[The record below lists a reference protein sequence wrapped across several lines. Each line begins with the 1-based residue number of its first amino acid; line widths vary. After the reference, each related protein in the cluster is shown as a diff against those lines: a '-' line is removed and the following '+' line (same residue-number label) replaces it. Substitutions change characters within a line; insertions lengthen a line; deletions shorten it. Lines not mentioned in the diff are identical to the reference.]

1 MGDYS
6 DKSVNLKIMVIRS
19 MKGGK
24 GKQGSQKETGQKA
37 EQDGVKKLFGE
48 IGKDV
53 DLHSSATGK
62 ANSSAMQR
70 GCMENRRDHDEIE
83 GEAGTEVAT
92 GAGEVGTLGRMQDGG
107 EATRSAEQWW
117 CEAKMDMERMVGGL
131 EERLVKRLEERLVEI
146 LERKVVRILES
157 FKEDVGNDLRG
168 VKEEMQGR
176 VDGLASEVGAVEE
189 RMSEMEE
196 RIRGLEE
203 GEQDAMAELIR
214 LREENESLRVKVT
227 DVEARSRRSNLR
239 CFGVREGAEGENV
252 AEFMTELI
260 KGEFDSLREVDL
272 GMQRCH
278 RALGPIP
285 GVGATPRSIVMFFQD
300 FRIKEKI
307 IAEAWTKGRKVMY
320 GGKRLYFDH
329 DYPAETLE
337 KRKKYAPIRKC
348 LSENKI
354 KFSTPQPAKMKVF
367 FKEGAETYASAEEA
381 REKLTAKGYT
391 IEEPPTARR
400 GATPATGTQ
409 RNTWQR
415 AGKDKDGD
423 VKRRQ
428 RIREKLRV
436 FARD

>member
-1 MGDYS
+1 MA
-6 DKSVNLKIMVIRS
+6 
-19 MKGGK
+19 GGK
-24 GKQGSQKETGQKA
+24 EKRGSQKETGKKA
-37 EQDGVKKLFGE
+37 EQDGNKELFGRIE
-48 IGKDV
+48 KEAS
-53 DLHSSATGK
+53 LHTNAAGG
-62 ANSSAMQR
+62 ANVSTVQHGSMT
-70 GCMENRRDHDEIE
+70 NRHSHDEFE
-83 GEAGTEVAT
+83 GEASVEVADVNT
-92 GAGEVGTLGRMQDGG
+92 SASDVSTLGRMEDGR
-107 EATRSAEQWW
+107 EAAKSAGQWW
-117 CEAKMDMERMVGGL
+117 SEVKADMEKMVGGL
-131 EERLVKRLEERLVEI
+131 EDRLVKRLEERLVEI
-146 LERKVVRILES
+146 LERKVVGSLES
-157 FKEDVGNDLRG
+157 FREEVGNDLQGMR
-168 VKEEMQGR
+168 EEMQGR
-176 VDGLASEVGAVEE
+176 MDGLTLEVGAAEE
-189 RMSEMEE
+189 RVSEMEE

-203 GEQDAMAELIR
+203 GEQDVMAELTR
-214 LREENESLRVKVT
+214 LGEENESLRAKVT

-260 KGEFDSLREVDL
+260 KGEFDSLRGVDL

-285 GVGATPRSIVMFFQD
+285 GLGATPRSIVMFFQD
-300 FRIKEKI
+300 FRIKEKVL
-307 IAEAWTKGRKVMY
+307 AEAWTKGRKVMY

-354 KFSTPQPAKMKVF
+354 KFSTPPPAKMKVF
-367 FKEGAETYASAEEA
+367 FKEGTETYTSAEEA
-381 REKLTAKGYT
+381 REKLTAKGLT

-400 GATPATGTQ
+400 EAAPATETR

-436 FARD
+436 FVRD

>member
-1 MGDYS
+1 MA
-6 DKSVNLKIMVIRS
+6 
-19 MKGGK
+19 GGK
-24 GKQGSQKETGQKA
+24 EKQGSRNETEKKA
-37 EQDGVKKLFGE
+37 EQDGSKKLFGRIE
-48 IGKDV
+48 KEAS
-53 DLHSSATGK
+53 LH
-62 ANSSAMQR
+62 ANTASGANVSAMQHGSMTKR
-70 GCMENRRDHDEIE
+70 HNHDESE
-83 GEAGTEVAT
+83 GETGAELDNVST
-92 GAGEVGTLGRMQDGG
+92 GAGEVNTLERMQDGG
-107 EATRSAEQWW
+107 EATKSDRQWW
-117 CEAKMDMERMVGGL
+117 CEVKADMQKMVGDL

-146 LERKVVRILES
+146 LERKMGENLES
-157 FKEDVGNDLRG
+157 FREQVGSDLRG
-168 VKEEMQGR
+168 MREEMQGQ
-176 VDGLASEVGAVEE
+176 VDGLALEVGAAEE
-189 RMSEMEE
+189 RVSEMEE
-196 RIRGLEE
+196 RIQRLEE
-203 GEQDAMAELIR
+203 GEQDVMAELTR
-214 LREENESLRVKVT
+214 LGEENESLRAKVT

-260 KGEFDSLREVDL
+260 KGEFGSLRGVDL

-285 GVGATPRSIVMFFQD
+285 GLGATPRSIVMFFQD

-354 KFSTPQPAKMKVF
+354 KFSTPLPAKMKVF
-367 FKEGAETYASAEEA
+367 FKEGVETYASAEEA

-400 GATPATGTQ
+400 GAAPATGTR

-415 AGKDKDGD
+415 AGKAKDGE
-423 VKRRQ
+423 VERRQ

-436 FARD
+436 YVSD

>member
-1 MGDYS
+1 MA
-6 DKSVNLKIMVIRS
+6 
-19 MKGGK
+19 GGK
-24 GKQGSQKETGQKA
+24 EKRGSQKETGKKA
-37 EQDGVKKLFGE
+37 EQDGNKELFGRIE
-48 IGKDV
+48 KEAS
-53 DLHSSATGK
+53 LHTNATGG
-62 ANSSAMQR
+62 ANVSPVQHGSMT
-70 GCMENRRDHDEIE
+70 NRHNHDEFE
-83 GEAGTEVAT
+83 GEAGVKVANVNTSNSEVS
-92 GAGEVGTLGRMQDGG
+92 TLGRMQDG
-107 EATRSAEQWW
+107 EETAKSAGQWW
-117 CEAKMDMERMVGGL
+117 SEVKADMEKMVGGL

-146 LERKVVRILES
+146 LERKVVGSLDS
-157 FKEDVGNDLRG
+157 FREDVGNDLRG
-168 VKEEMQGR
+168 MREEMQGR
-176 VDGLASEVGAVEE
+176 VDGLALEVGAAEE
-189 RMSEMEE
+189 RVSEMEE

-203 GEQDAMAELIR
+203 GEQDVMAELTR
-214 LREENESLRVKVT
+214 LGEENESLRAKVT

-260 KGEFDSLREVDL
+260 KGEFGSLRGVDL

-285 GVGATPRSIVMFFQD
+285 GLGATPRSIVMFFQD

-354 KFSTPQPAKMKVF
+354 KFSTPLPAKMKVF
-367 FKEGAETYASAEEA
+367 FKEGVETYASAEEA

-400 GATPATGTQ
+400 GAAPATGTR

-415 AGKDKDGD
+415 AGKAKDGE
-423 VKRRQ
+423 VERRQ

-436 FARD
+436 YVSD